1 MRTGAPR
8 PHHRGRPRA
17 PQSSPLLP
25 TPPPPG
31 LRPHRGHPCPTQR
44 PPRVRGPGLAP
55 AGPSLQPKWGVG
67 WVGRMGVET
76 PSGLGGA
83 LPMVGP
89 FLWGTSPSSPCLLAA
104 PELSAVLGLGLG
116 LGLLAPVAATLAL
129 LLHHRAWRLLTNTP
143 KPPGECCGGPQT
155 RRPPKVWDPCP
166 PPTSRPYLFPRG
178 KQLPDPYPRGAH

>member
-25 TPPPPG
+25 SPPPPG

-55 AGPSLQPKWGVG
+55 AGPSPQPKRGVG

-89 FLWGTSPSSPCLLAA
+89 FPWRTPPSRPCLLVA

-143 KPPGECCGGPQT
+143 KPPGECLWWAPDQTASQGAGPL
-155 RRPPKVWDPCP
+155 
-166 PPTSRPYLFPRG
+166 PTSHPYLFPRG